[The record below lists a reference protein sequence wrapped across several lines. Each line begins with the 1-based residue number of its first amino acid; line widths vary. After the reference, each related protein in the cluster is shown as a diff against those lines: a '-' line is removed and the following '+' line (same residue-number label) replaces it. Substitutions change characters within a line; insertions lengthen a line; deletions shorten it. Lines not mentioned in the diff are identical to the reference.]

1 MIHKLMIEGISLGE
15 REREGGRGVIGAS
28 VRARDI
34 G

>member
-15 REREGGRGVIGAS
+15 RERGRSVIGAS
-28 VRARDI
+28 VSTRDI